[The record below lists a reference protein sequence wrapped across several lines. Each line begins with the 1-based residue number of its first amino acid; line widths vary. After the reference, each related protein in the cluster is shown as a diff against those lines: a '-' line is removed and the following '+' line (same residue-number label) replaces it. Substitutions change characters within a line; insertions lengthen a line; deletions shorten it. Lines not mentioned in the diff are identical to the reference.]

1 MKPIKYEKENP
12 TKLGR
17 PPKYQTA
24 EEMQI
29 LIDAYFK
36 ECQDNTSQVVTKE
49 GLVVDVS
56 DPLIPCYA
64 GLAYALDMDRHQL
77 WNYSNKEDF
86 YPTLK
91 KARNHIT
98 KMLEMSTINS
108 KNNPAGKIFIAKNY
122 GYTDKQ
128 EIEMIKPLEIVL
140 SDYRGAKKEEKD
152 GPKQGETGKA
162 KK

>member
-17 PPKYQTA
+17 PPKFFTPEQMKK
-24 EEMQI
+24 E
-29 LIDAYFK
+29 IDKYFK

-49 GLVVDVS
+49 GLIVDIK
-56 DPLIPCYA
+56 DPKIPCYA

-77 WNYSNKEDF
+77 WNYSNKDDF
-86 YPTLK
+86 YLTIK
-91 KARNHIT
+91 KARDLIT
-98 KMLEMSTINS
+98 QMLEDSLINS
-108 KNNPAGKIFIAKNY
+108 KNNPVGKIFISKNY